1 MPVEIIDLVYETAF
15 VPELWPKLLSEL
27 AATSHSVGST
37 LFLFGDDGG
46 ASGVT
51 LDNLQDLL
59 REFLANPDLR
69 FSTSVVRMCDTKPNS
84 FVEVDD
90 YLSAAEIENDP
101 IRQRMRA
108 RDIGTHLCTAVPM
121 PTGELA
127 IYVLQKAHGAG
138 RYEPEELARLNAL
151 RPHLARTGLIAARLG
166 IERAKGT
173 VAALDALGLA
183 ATVCANGKAIA
194 TNRSFLQH
202 SDLFNIG
209 VGDRVTVAQGRANE
223 LLQAAVRE
231 QGGATNAVRS
241 IPITSSGEAAP
252 GVLHVIPL
260 LRSAR
265 DVFSGGDTI
274 LVFTPAKP
282 SALVPAPSLLSG
294 LFDLTPAEAK
304 LAVSLSAG
312 LTLKAAAEQ
321 SGIKFATARSYLE
334 QIFRK
339 TGTGQQSQLVALM
352 KSATAIR

>member
-1 MPVEIIDLVYETAF
+1 MTVEIIDFVYEAAF
-15 VPELWPKLLSEL
+15 VPELWPRLLSEL
-27 AATSHSVGST
+27 AATSNSLGST
-37 LFLFGDDGG
+37 LFLFGDEGS

-90 YLSAAEIENDP
+90 YLTAAEIESDP
-101 IRQRMRA
+101 IRQRLRA
-108 RDIGTHLCTAVPM
+108 RGLGAHVCTAVPM
-121 PTGELA
+121 PTGEVA
-127 IYVLQKAHGAG
+127 IYVLQKGSGVG
-138 RYEPEELARLNAL
+138 RYEPEELARLNSV
-151 RPHLARTGLIAARLG
+151 RPHLARAGLIAARLG
-166 IERAKGT
+166 IERARGT

-183 ATVCANGKAIA
+183 ATVCVNGRAVA
-194 TNRSFLQH
+194 TNRAFLQH
-202 SDLFNIG
+202 SDLFNVG
-209 VGDRVTVAQGRANE
+209 VGDRVTVVQGRANE
-223 LLQAAVRE
+223 LLQTALRDPTGAVS
-231 QGGATNAVRS
+231 AVRS
-241 IPITSSGEAAP
+241 IPIAGTNDAVP
-252 GVLHVIPL
+252 GVLHVLPL

-265 DVFSGGDTI
+265 DIFSGGDTM
-274 LVFTPAKP
+274 LVFTPANP

-312 LTLKAAAEQ
+312 LTLKVAAEQ

>member
-1 MPVEIIDLVYETAF
+1 MPVEIIDFVYEAAF
-15 VPELWPKLLSEL
+15 VPELWPKLLSDL
-27 AATSHSVGST
+27 AATSNSIGST
-37 LFLFGDDGG
+37 LFLFGEDGA

-90 YLSAAEIENDP
+90 YMSAAEIENDP
-101 IRQRMRA
+101 IRQRLRA
-108 RDIGTHLCTAVPM
+108 RGIGAHVCTAVPM
-121 PTGELA
+121 PTGEIA
-127 IYVLQKAHGAG
+127 IYVLQKGVGAG
-138 RYEPEELARLNAL
+138 RYEAEELARLNAL
-151 RPHLARTGLIAARLG
+151 RPHLARAGLIAARLG
-166 IERAKGT
+166 IERANGT

-183 ATVCANGKAIA
+183 ATVCVNGKAIA
-194 TNRSFLQH
+194 TNQSFLKF
-202 SDLFNIG
+202 SDLFSIG
-209 VGDRVTVAQGRANE
+209 VGDRVTIAQARANE
-223 LLQAAVRE
+223 LLQSALRESGAAV
-231 QGGATNAVRS
+231 NAVRS
-241 IPITSSGEAAP
+241 IPIASVGDTAP
-252 GVLHVIPL
+252 GVLHVLPL

-265 DVFSGGDTI
+265 DIFSGGDTI

-304 LAVSLSAG
+304 LAVSPSAG
-312 LTLKAAAEQ
+312 LPRKTAAEQ
-321 SGIKFATARSYLE
+321 SGIKVATARSYLE

-339 TGTGQQSQLVALM
+339 TGTSQQSQLVALM

>member
-1 MPVEIIDLVYETAF
+1 M
-15 VPELWPKLLSEL
+15 SNL
-27 AATSHSVGST
+27 AATSNSVGST
-37 LFLFGDDGG
+37 LFLFGEAGG

-59 REFLANPDLR
+59 GKFLAEPDLR
-69 FSTSVVRMCDTKPNS
+69 FSTSVVRMCDTRPNS
-84 FVEVDD
+84 FVVVDD
-90 YLSAAEIENDP
+90 YLSAAEIEQDP
-101 IRQRMRA
+101 IRQHLRA
-108 RDIGTHLCTAVPM
+108 RGIGAHVCTAVLM

-127 IYVLQKAHGAG
+127 IYVLQKAADAG
-138 RYEPEELARLNAL
+138 SYEPEEIARLNAL
-151 RPHLARTGLIAARLG
+151 RPHLARAGLIAARLG
-166 IERAKGT
+166 IERARGT
-173 VAALDALGLA
+173 VAALDTLGLA
-183 ATVCANGKAIA
+183 ATVCVNGKAIA

-202 SDLFNIG
+202 SDLLNIG

-231 QGGATNAVRS
+231 PDAAVRS
-241 IPITSSGEAAP
+241 IPIAGTGDTEP

-265 DVFSGGDTI
+265 DVFSGGDSI
-274 LVFTPAKP
+274 LVFTPARP

-312 LTLKAAAEQ
+312 LTLKVAAEQ

>member
-1 MPVEIIDLVYETAF
+1 MPVEIIDLVYEAAF
-15 VPELWPKLLSEL
+15 VPELWPKLLSDL
-27 AATSHSVGST
+27 ATTSNSVGST
-37 LFLFGDDGG
+37 LFLFGEDGG

-59 REFLANPDLR
+59 GKFLAEPDLR
-69 FSTSVVRMCDTKPNS
+69 FSTSVVRMCDTRPNS
-84 FVEVDD
+84 FVVVDD

-101 IRQRMRA
+101 IRQHLRA
-108 RDIGTHLCTAVPM
+108 RGIGAHVCTAVPM

-138 RYEPEELARLNAL
+138 RYEPDELARLNAL

-173 VAALDALGLA
+173 VVALDALGLA
-183 ATVCANGKAIA
+183 AAVCINGKAIA
-194 TNRSFLQH
+194 TNKSFLQH

-231 QGGATNAVRS
+231 PATAANAVRS
-241 IPITSSGEAAP
+241 IPISGAGEGAP

-274 LVFTPAKP
+274 LVFTPAKS
-282 SALVPAPSLLSG
+282 SALVPAPGLLSG
-294 LFDLTPAEAK
+294 LFDLTPAEAR

-312 LTLKAAAEQ
+312 LTLRAAAEQ